1 MIKKIIDNKVL
12 RFIYKFIKTVIW
24 VILFAIMV
32 VVFIQRFFDN
42 AKISINGMRIFNV
55 ATGSMYPEYKIG
67 DIIVTKETPV
77 SDINVGDNVTYLGEK
92 YDFAGL
98 IVTHKVVD
106 TEAKDGEVIFTTKG
120 VASEIEDPKITYSQI
135 YGKVIYRTVVLSY
148 LSKLLTN
155 KYAYYIIF
163 MVIGVITS
171 IEISSSIVA
180 NRQCDEE
187 DSNEEEGRKE

>member
-1 MIKKIIDNKVL
+1 MKKIFDNKIL
-12 RFIYKFIKTVIW
+12 KFIYNFIKTIIW
-24 VILFAIMV
+24 IVLFAIVV

-42 AKISINGMRIFNV
+42 DKVSINGMRIFNV

-67 DIIVTKETPV
+67 DIIITKEVPV
-77 SDINVGDNVTYLGEK
+77 NDIKVGDNVTYLGEK

-106 TEAKDGEVIFTTKG
+106 KEEKDGEVLFTTKG
-120 VASEIEDPKITYSQI
+120 VASEVEDPKITYSQI

>member
-1 MIKKIIDNKVL
+1 MKKIFDNKIL
-12 RFIYKFIKTVIW
+12 KFIYNFIKTIIW
-24 VILFAIMV
+24 IVLFAIVV

-42 AKISINGMRIFNV
+42 DKLSINGMRIFNV

-67 DIIVTKETPV
+67 DIIITKEVPAN
-77 SDINVGDNVTYLGEK
+77 DIKVGDNVTYLGEK

-106 TEAKDGEVIFTTKG
+106 KEEKDGEVLFTTKG
-120 VASEIEDPKITYSQI
+120 IASEVEDPKITYSQI

>member
-1 MIKKIIDNKVL
+1 MKKIFDNKIL
-12 RFIYKFIKTVIW
+12 KFIYNFIKTIIW
-24 VILFAIMV
+24 IVLFAIVV

-42 AKISINGMRIFNV
+42 SKISINGMRIFNV

-67 DIIVTKETPV
+67 DIIITKEVPIN
-77 SDINVGDNVTYLGEK
+77 DIKVGDNVTYLGEK

-106 TEAKDGEVIFTTKG
+106 KEEKDGEVLFTTKG
-120 VASEIEDPKITYSQI
+120 IASEIEDPKITYSQI

>member
-1 MIKKIIDNKVL
+1 MKKIFDNKIL
-12 RFIYKFIKTVIW
+12 KFIYNFIKTIIW
-24 VILFAIMV
+24 IVLFAIVV

-42 AKISINGMRIFNV
+42 DKLSINGMRIFNV

-67 DIIVTKETPV
+67 DIIITKEVPV
-77 SDINVGDNVTYLGEK
+77 NDIKVGDNVTYLGEK

-106 TEAKDGEVIFTTKG
+106 KEEKDGEVLFTTKG

-180 NRQCDEE
+180 NRQCDKE

>member
-1 MIKKIIDNKVL
+1 MKKIFDNKIL
-12 RFIYKFIKTVIW
+12 KFIYNFIKTIIW
-24 VILFAIMV
+24 IVLFAIVV

-42 AKISINGMRIFNV
+42 DKLSINGMRIFNV

-67 DIIVTKETPV
+67 DIIITKEVPAN
-77 SDINVGDNVTYLGEK
+77 DIKVGDNVTYLGEK

-106 TEAKDGEVIFTTKG
+106 KEEKDGEVLFTTKG